1 MMTPLTA
8 PSQAAYAYDVL
19 APYYDDFTAGYAY
32 ERWIEAIEDRAA
44 ALGLSGRRALDLACG
59 TGKSTGELIARGY
72 SVLACDISP
81 GMVEQAQRRYPEHR
95 DRFLVAD
102 MRDLPELGEFDLVLC
117 LDDAVNYLLSADEL
131 EAAFSCAARVLAP
144 AGVFVFDV
152 NSLLTYRTTFSLDTV
167 REGDGVLLAWKG
179 ESEPTFARG
188 EIGAATVEI
197 FVNRE
202 DGLWERRSMRH
213 VQRHHPP
220 DAIRSALAA
229 AGLECVVAGQHPGA
243 RLEDGFDDECHI
255 KLVYFARHGSACR
268 QQGGGDQH
276 EHRGTLSV
284 D

>member
-1 MMTPLTA
+1 MAPISA

-32 ERWIEAIEDRAA
+32 ERWMEAIEDRAA

-59 TGKSTGELIARGY
+59 TGKSTAQLITRGY

-81 GMVEQAQRRYPEHR
+81 GMIAQAQSRYPEHA

-102 MRDLPELGEFDLVLC
+102 MRDLPELGEFDLILC
-117 LDDAVNYLLSADEL
+117 LDDAVNYLLSGDDLA
-131 EAAFSCAARVLAP
+131 AAFSCAARLLAP
-144 AGVFVFDV
+144 SGIFAFDV
-152 NSLLTYRTTFSLDTV
+152 NSLRTYRTTFSLDSV

-188 EIGAATVEI
+188 EVGAATVEI
-197 FVNRE
+197 FVGRR

-220 DAIRSALAA
+220 ETIRSALAA
-229 AGLECVVAGQHPGA
+229 AGLECVVSGQHPGA
-243 RLEDGFDDECHI
+243 RLEDGFDDERHI
-255 KLVYFARHGSACR
+255 KLVYFARHASACR
-268 QQGGGDQH
+268 REG
-276 EHRGTLSV
+276 R
-284 D
+284 